1 MLRESGLS
9 LIELLVVV
17 AIILI
22 IAAIAIPNLMRAR
35 MAANDSSAAESV
47 RNINTG
53 EIAYRTA
60 YPNVGFPVAL
70 GTLGGPLP
78 CAPSAVTG
86 CLIDDS
92 LATAVPGSSG
102 KSGYFFNATGSASAA
117 SLINDQFY
125 STGTPMNTKSG
136 TRAYCSVEDA
146 VLRLQPAG
154 TITAVASYN
163 ACQTLVAMK

>member
-1 MLRESGLS
+1 MRKQSGFS
-9 LIELLVVV
+9 IIELLVVV

-53 EIAYRTA
+53 EIAYRTS
-60 YPNVGFPVAL
+60 YPGIGFPVAL
-70 GTLGGPLP
+70 AALGGALP

-92 LATAVPGSSG
+92 LATAIPGSPG

-125 STGTPMNTKSG
+125 ATGTPMNAQSG
-136 TRAYCSVEDA
+136 TRAYCSVEDT

-154 TITAVASYN
+154 TITAVPSYN
-163 ACQTLVAMK
+163 ACQTLNAMK